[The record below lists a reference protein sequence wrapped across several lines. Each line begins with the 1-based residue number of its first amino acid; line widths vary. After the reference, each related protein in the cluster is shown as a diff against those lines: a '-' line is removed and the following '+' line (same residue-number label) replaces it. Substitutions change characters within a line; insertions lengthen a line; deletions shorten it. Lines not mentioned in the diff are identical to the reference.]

1 MTIPPPAMMTGAS
14 PLTPRS
20 QMQGGGVG
28 SIAPGM
34 QDDPDV
40 LINNSNEANAN
51 SLLKGIVHQ
60 RSQSLSG
67 VPPGSTGGQ
76 NTTDSPKHGPGKTD
90 KVGQS
95 PETQLKYENERLR
108 LALAQRYAN
117 FLFAIRSHILNSF
130 EIPAYYH
137 T

>member
-1 MTIPPPAMMTGAS
+1 MTGAS

-20 QMQGGGVG
+20 QIQQGGLS
-28 SIAPGM
+28 SIAPPM
-34 QDDPDV
+34 QDDAVDI

-67 VPPGSTGGQ
+67 VPPGSQ
-76 NTTDSPKHGPGKTD
+76 NTTDSPKHGVGKAD

-108 LALAQRYAN
+108 LALAQRYV
-117 FLFAIRSHILNSF
+117 L
-130 EIPAYYH
+130 
-137 T
+137 